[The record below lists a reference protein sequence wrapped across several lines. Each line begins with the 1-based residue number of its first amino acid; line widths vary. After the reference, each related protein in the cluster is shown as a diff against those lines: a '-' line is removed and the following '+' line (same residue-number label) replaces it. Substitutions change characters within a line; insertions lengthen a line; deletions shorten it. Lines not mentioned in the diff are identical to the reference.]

1 MIRCGLVLAAGRSS
15 RFGAA
20 DKLLA
25 DFRGKPLVA
34 HAADAM
40 RAVALD
46 HRLAVVANPEVGA
59 LFGGFEVLTVTA
71 PGAPQSRSLALGA
84 RRAKALGAARL
95 LVALSDMPLVDA
107 DLLASV
113 LARCTDARPSAAVD
127 GARISPPACFPAARL
142 DPLARLEGD
151 RGAAALLGDL
161 PGSAL
166 VEVRSGM
173 LDDIDTRD
181 DLVRLRAAPSF
192 MASRAP

>member
-25 DFRGKPLVA
+25 DFRGKPLAA

-46 HRLAVVANPEVGA
+46 HRLAVVADPEVGA

-107 DLLASV
+107 ALLASV
-113 LARCTDARPSAAVD
+113 LARCTGARPSAAAD

-192 MASRAP
+192 TASRAP

>member
-25 DFRGKPLVA
+25 DLGGKPLAA

-46 HRLAVVANPEVGA
+46 HRLAVVADRAVGA

-71 PGAPQSRSLALGA
+71 SEAPQSRSLALGA
-84 RRAKALGAARL
+84 RRAKALGADRL

-107 DLLASV
+107 GLLASV
-113 LARCTDARPSAAVD
+113 LARCTDARPSAATD
-127 GARISPPACFPAARL
+127 GARISPPACFPADRL

-166 VEVRSGM
+166 ARARPPM
-173 LDDIDTRD
+173 LGDVDTRD
-181 DLVRLRAAPSF
+181 DLARLRAEL
-192 MASRAP
+192 RYI